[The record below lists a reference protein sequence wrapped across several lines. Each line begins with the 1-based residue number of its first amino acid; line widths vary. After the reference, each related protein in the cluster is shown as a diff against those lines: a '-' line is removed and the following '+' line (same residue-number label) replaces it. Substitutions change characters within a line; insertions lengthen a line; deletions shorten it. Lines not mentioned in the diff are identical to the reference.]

1 MLFRSSYFKHPIY
14 NEYAADEDGNIYSLK
29 SGSLKIIKQFDN
41 NGYFQIKVCKNG
53 KIKLYRSNRFI
64 FECLNNRLIRNN
76 YEIDH
81 IDKNPRN
88 NKFSNLRE
96 VSKLTNRLN
105 RYENE
110 EIKDLPEDAI
120 IIEKYNSHYFEN
132 LYFSPS
138 NNCLYRSCEDYKFKI
153 QFKNY
158 NYDKIYFSYLTQIN
172 DINKKRDKIYL
183 SKLRKELGY

>member
-1 MLFRSSYFKHPIY
+1 MQSNEIKISYFKHPIY
-14 NEYAADEDGNIYSLK
+14 NEYAADENGNIYSLK

-53 KIKLYRSNRFI
+53 KIKLYRSNRFA
-64 FECLNNRLIRNN
+64 FECLNNRLI
-76 YEIDH
+76 
-81 IDKNPRN
+81 RN

-172 DINKKRDKIYL
+172 DINKKRVKIYL